1 MEAIEQTVELET
13 ARLVDTSPNSAN
25 PVALVVHDDI
35 EAVCDAVS
43 S

>member
-13 ARLVDTSPNSAN
+13 AGFVDMGPNSTHA
-25 PVALVVHDDI
+25 VAFVIDDNI
-35 EAVCDAVS
+35 EAVCDTVS